1 MSSPTQKEAF
11 DEFAS
16 SYDEALEKGIRV
28 SGESKLYF
36 AERRIEWLAARLEKA
51 NFPVKQI
58 LDFGCGTGSATPYLF
73 KFFSPERVVG
83 VDSSAASISVA
94 RTGHSGYPVEF
105 GTPGD
110 HPPSGCF
117 DLVFCNG
124 VFHHVPPK
132 QRAGVLEYIRAS
144 LRPGGF
150 FALWENNPLNP
161 GTRFIMSRIPF
172 DRDAET
178 LFHWQARK
186 MVESGGFDARR
197 IDFLFIFPRMLQLL
211 RPLEPLLCRLPL
223 GAQYQV
229 LSVRPAEQ

>member
-1 MSSPTQKEAF
+1 MNPSAQKEAF

-16 SYDEALEKGIRV
+16 SYDQALEKGLRI
-28 SGESKLYF
+28 SGETKLYF
-36 AERRIEWLAARLEKA
+36 AERRVEWLAARLKKA
-51 NFPVKQI
+51 EFPVKQI
-58 LDFGCGTGSATPYLF
+58 LDFGCGTGSATPCLF
-73 KFFSPERVVG
+73 NFFSAERVVG
-83 VDSSAASISVA
+83 VDSSTASISVA
-94 RTGHSGYPVEF
+94 RTEHSGYPVEF
-105 GTPGD
+105 GTPSE

-132 QRAGVLEYIRAS
+132 QRAGVLEYISAS

-178 LFHWQARK
+178 LFPWQARK
-186 MVESGGFDARR
+186 MVESAGFAVRR
-197 IDFLFIFPRMLQLL
+197 VDFLFIFPRMLKVF
-211 RPLEPLLCRLPL
+211 RALEPVLSGLPL

-229 LSVRPAEQ
+229 LSARL